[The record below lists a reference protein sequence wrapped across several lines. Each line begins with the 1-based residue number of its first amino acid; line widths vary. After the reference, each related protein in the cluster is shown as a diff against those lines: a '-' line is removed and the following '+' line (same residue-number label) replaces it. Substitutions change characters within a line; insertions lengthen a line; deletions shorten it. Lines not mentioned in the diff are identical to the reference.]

1 MSNNY
6 GVTVHVT
13 VLVSHNLHEKTY
25 VLLAGGRVMVSRK
38 GVPRV
43 VWERRRNG
51 SVNGDQVD
59 FIPFLSV
66 SRSLG
71 DFWSFCPRSGK
82 FVVSPKPDVYV
93 HALNPKVQKF
103 IIIASDGLWNV
114 MSPKEVVEFIWD
126 YEHEQD
132 EKLHQPRDV
141 VKAIINEALSR
152 WNNKHLLADNIA
164 VLIAF
169 LTEDDSSCSPSVANI
184 VEEDAHSS
192 ASTPS
197 TVSPTSAASPTPGL
211 GSTDDGESSERHDSP
226 TPPLTASPA
235 SPASP
240 SKSPSPSTSSSP
252 SPSTPPSSSSNQS
265 QEQQLHSSGGTINSV
280 HTTKSGST
288 SHYKETFP
296 DGVTVECHT
305 KIKLRHRKKHQHHGS
320 RSKVKAHTNN
330 NSDTTSSSPVA
341 CTSSYSLDPNGILK
355 RSPLKRERS
364 AEDASADTESLP
376 KRSKLDLPDS
386 GCDCS
391 SDKMETE
398 DSSPPTHIAAAA
410 VDHDRASSSDHSS
423 GVYSDDSESRNK
435 PAENSKR

>member
-1 MSNNY
+1 
-6 GVTVHVT
+6 
-13 VLVSHNLHEKTY
+13 
-25 VLLAGGRVMVSRK
+25 MVSRK

-51 SVNGDQVD
+51 SINGDQVD

-82 FVVSPKPDVYV
+82 FVVSPRPDVYV

-126 YEHEQD
+126 YEHSQD
-132 EKLHQPRDV
+132 EKLHQPKDV
-141 VKAIINEALSR
+141 VKAIINEALTR
-152 WNNKHLLADNIA
+152 WNHKHLLADNIA

-169 LTEDDSSCSPSVANI
+169 LSEDGSSCSPSVANI
-184 VEEDAHSS
+184 VEEDAQSS
-192 ASTPS
+192 VSTPS
-197 TVSPTSAASPTPGL
+197 TASPASTASPTPSS
-211 GSTDDGESSERHDSP
+211 GSTDNEESSERHDSP
-226 TPPLTASPA
+226 TPPPTA

-240 SKSPSPSTSSSP
+240 SKSPSPSTSSSSP
-252 SPSTPPSSSSNQS
+252 SPSTLQSSSSNQS
-265 QEQQLHSSGGTINSV
+265 QEQQLHSPGGSTINSV
-280 HTTKSGST
+280 RTTKSGSK

-305 KIKLRHRKKHQHHGS
+305 EIKLRHRKKHQHHGS
-320 RSKVKAHTNN
+320 RSKVKAHSSN
-330 NSDTTSSSPVA
+330 NSDVSGNTPSTSTP
-341 CTSSYSLDPNGILK
+341 SYSLDPNGILK

-364 AEDASADTESLP
+364 GEDVSANMESLP

-391 SDKMETE
+391 ADKMETE
-398 DSSPPTHIAAAA
+398 DSSPPNHI
-410 VDHDRASSSDHSS
+410 VDASADHHDQASSSDHSS
-423 GVYSDDSESRNK
+423 GVYSDDSESKNK
-435 PAENSKR
+435 PAENCKR